1 MKITKKGYKNKH
13 KIDTEVFLKKKKTKK
28 LNIEG
33 IDVKMRLKKMKKNS
47 KNIEKGFA
55 MQEKITIKE

>member
-33 IDVKMRLKKMKKNS
+33 IDVKMCLKKMKKN
-47 KNIEKGFA
+47 
-55 MQEKITIKE
+55 